1 MGSLKMKV
9 IEIEKEEITRALRES
24 KWIMARAARML
35 DITERMIGYKIRKY
49 GIQREEG
56 ARKQGSSAA
65 GLFDKR
71 VGLSPEKN
79 KGGLL
84 K

>member
-35 DITERMIGYKIRKY
+35 GITERMIAYKIRKY
-49 GIQREEG
+49 EIRKEEG
-56 ARKQGSSAA
+56 GREAR
-65 GLFDKR
+65 
-71 VGLSPEKN
+71 GLSN
-79 KGGLL
+79 GVV
-84 K
+84 